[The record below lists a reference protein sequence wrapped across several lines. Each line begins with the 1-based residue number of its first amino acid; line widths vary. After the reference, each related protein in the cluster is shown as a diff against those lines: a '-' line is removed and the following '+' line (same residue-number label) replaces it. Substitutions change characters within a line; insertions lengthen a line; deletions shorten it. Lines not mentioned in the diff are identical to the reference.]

1 MADSVIKKMVMFLA
15 SRLARIRPDI
25 IPQPINE
32 IEKMGNIEMREEE
45 RGVRDG
51 GGRKKRQEIG

>member
-1 MADSVIKKMVMFLA
+1 MFLA

>member
-25 IPQPINE
+25 IPQPIK
-32 IEKMGNIEMREEE
+32 EKEDTGNIEMREEE
-45 RGVRDG
+45 RGVRDAG
-51 GGRKKRQEIG
+51 KEEARNRLK